1 MIRICFV
8 CQGNICR
15 STMAEYVFKDLVRKE
30 GLEKEFLIESRGVIA
45 DVGSDI
51 HPGTKKMLDLHNIP
65 YSKHV
70 STQLEKNDYEK
81 FDYFIG
87 MDNYNV
93 ISMKKIFDT
102 GKKVYKLLDFTKND
116 EGIDDPWYTH
126 NFKATYD
133 DVDKGCRAL
142 LKFIIKSKLF

>member
-30 GLEKEFLIESRGVIA
+30 GLEKDFLIESRGVIA

-51 HPGTKKMLDLHNIP
+51 HPGTKSMLDKHNIP
-65 YSKHV
+65 YSKHIA
-70 STQLEKNDYEK
+70 TQLEKNDYDK
-81 FDYFIG
+81 YDYFIG

-93 ISMKKIFDT
+93 ISMKKIFGTD
-102 GKKVYKLLDFTKND
+102 KKVYKLLDFTKD
-116 EGIDDPWYTH
+116 DKEIDDPWYTH
-126 NFKATYD
+126 NFNVTYD

-142 LKFIIKSKLF
+142 LKHIKCKDK